1 MGSQIMPELPVER
14 RRRVREVIDDFKPRS
29 SASAQQAG
37 RAGAT
42 AMGPVSKTSSFVQSL
57 SSSSVQ
63 KGLSSLIEFATNLN
77 VAKANP
83 DDVLSNLG
91 VKPGNDRPF
100 GELTANMVKRL
111 REDLTALQRSTE
123 TALAVEDAL
132 SRSMMDVIRESNPSA
147 TAENVTRKQLTEAFR
162 LPTRQIA
169 NVMMR
174 HVITSLVARVLDA
187 ARGDASQAKVT
198 ELTKRVDQEF
208 AATLAKRIDRLAREK
223 GVKPSDIPAEIP
235 KWAAELEAIV
245 GKYRTQ

>member
-1 MGSQIMPELPVER
+1 MPELPEER
-14 RRRVREVIDDFKPRS
+14 RRRVRGAIDDFKPRS
-29 SASAQQAG
+29 AGAAQQAG

-77 VAKANP
+77 VAKTHP
-83 DDVLSNLG
+83 DDVLSELG
-91 VKPGNDRPF
+91 VKPGDDRPF
-100 GELTANMVKRL
+100 GKLTANMVKRL

-132 SRSMMDVIRESNPSA
+132 PRSMMDVIRTSNPSA
-147 TAENVTRKQLTEAFR
+147 TAENITRKQLTEAFS

-169 NVMMR
+169 NVMMQ
-174 HVITSLVARVLDA
+174 HVIASLVARVLDA
-187 ARGDASQAKVT
+187 ARGDANRAKVT

-208 AATLAKRIDRLAREK
+208 AATLARKIDRLAREK
-223 GVKPSDIPAEIP
+223 GIKPSDIPAQIP

-245 GKYRTQ
+245 AKYRTQ